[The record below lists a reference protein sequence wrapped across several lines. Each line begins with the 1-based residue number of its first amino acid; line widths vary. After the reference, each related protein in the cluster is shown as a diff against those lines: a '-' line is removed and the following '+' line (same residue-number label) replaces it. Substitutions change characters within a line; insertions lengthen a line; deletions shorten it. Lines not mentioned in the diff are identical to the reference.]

1 MAIEEWGFKII
12 CSPFT
17 TQSRGTAVLF
27 NNSFEFEILGNICD
41 NLGNFTLVEI
51 TLHND
56 LSIVLGSIYGPNQ
69 DNPVFITNLVGHLE
83 DFNNPN
89 ILLGGDWNCTRNYG
103 LDNINYVAHN
113 NKRMS
118 LAIDSMCNDLS
129 LIDPWRINN
138 PNSMQFTWL
147 QGISNKQARL
157 DYFLCNDELLSITKN
172 YHINPKY
179 RSDHAPISCNL
190 NIGNNI
196 KGPGTWKFNNSLLLD
211 KNFATMI
218 KKEINI
224 FKSIYAATPYHPN
237 YIESISTGFDLMISS
252 SLFWETLLVTL
263 RGAIIKFCKKRKTN
277 KNNEIL
283 NLEKRIKYL
292 DTTVTSGS
300 ASQADI
306 LLLAELNITLVAL
319 RKEILKGAYIRSRAN
334 WLEYGEKPNK
344 FFLNLENKNRV
355 NKNISEIKISED
367 ETITNQSDI
376 LNCLKEFYE
385 ELYKKPNH
393 NLQVPADPVLTP
405 KTLTDHEK
413 NLLEEPITKPELD
426 TALKNMKNNKSPG
439 LDGYSPEFFK
449 FFWPQIGF
457 FFLDCINE
465 CFANNNLTDSQTQG
479 LITCIPKAGK
489 ARNLIKNWRP
499 ISLLNTTYKLISSCL
514 TNRLRPLLCR
524 IISQEQ
530 KGFLENRSI
539 SDCTR
544 LMYDLI
550 YECQFRKING
560 LILLID
566 FEKAFDSISW
576 DYIRECLIRL
586 NFGDNFLKWINIFQ
600 KDSKSRVILNGHMSD
615 LFSLE
620 RGCRQGDPISP
631 YLFIVCS
638 EFLTQAIINNQNIEG
653 ITVLEKEHKASQ
665 YADDTSLF
673 LKANE
678 INLKHALQTLQWFY
692 LKSGLKTNE
701 SKTKVIKI
709 GPIRESDRRFCR
721 ENNLDW
727 VTKFTAL
734 GISYD
739 VMNIENITDANIDQ
753 KKEEIKKLMQSWSCR
768 NITPMGRITVLKS
781 LILSKIIHIL
791 QSLPTPS
798 TCTLNE
804 IDKLNFDFIWK
815 KKRHEVSK
823 TTLCLNWDKG
833 GLDMINL
840 KEFDMSLKLTW
851 LRKYLKQSPEW
862 SEFANFYNID
872 NIIWTGLNYHKSLVN
887 IHNPFWRSVKLAFIK
902 WYNTLD
908 NCGLIEIEHQPIWGN
923 INLNMPMN
931 MDMLKNNIIFIKD
944 LFDENGLPKTHH
956 SLEQSIG
963 KNLMFLTYHA
973 IWRAIPKNWKDH
985 MLLSTKNTDLQ
996 LPPIYNWLTK
1006 DKKGTKN
1013 IRKIWSLG
1021 KQETIPKGQEKWCT
1035 KLLNPHVIEWDKI
1048 YNIARMCKMNSR
1060 IVYFQYQVLHRS
1072 LITNKKLQQFGIRDN
1087 NVCDNCD
1094 EEETIIHLLINCPV
1108 AVTIWREI
1116 SQWLH
1121 RTLNSEIHLETND
1134 ILLGNPKNETV
1145 TNCVILIVKHEIYKN
1160 KWNRTRLTLQKLK
1173 SVIKSHMDLDVY
1185 LGRSQGRPQKAIGKW
1200 SSLYN
1205 LL

>member
-1 MAIEEWGFKII
+1 
-12 CSPFT
+12 
-17 TQSRGTAVLF
+17 
-27 NNSFEFEILGNICD
+27 
-41 NLGNFTLVEI
+41 
-51 TLHND
+51 
-56 LSIVLGSIYGPNQ
+56 
-69 DNPVFITNLVGHLE
+69 
-83 DFNNPN
+83 
-89 ILLGGDWNCTRNYG
+89 
-103 LDNINYVAHN
+103 
-113 NKRMS
+113 MS
-118 LAIDSMCNDLS
+118 LAIDSLCNDLS
-129 LIDPWRINN
+129 LIDPWRVNN
-138 PNSMQFTWL
+138 PKAKQFTWL
-147 QGISNKQARL
+147 QGVSNKQARL
-157 DYFLCNDELLSITKN
+157 DYFLCNEELLSITNK
-172 YHINPKY
+172 YQINPKY
-179 RSDHAPISCNL
+179 RSDHAPISCSL
-190 NIGNNI
+190 NIGNEA

-211 KNFATMI
+211 KNFSTMI

-237 YIESISTGFDLMISS
+237 YIDSISKGFDLMISH

-263 RGAIIKFCKKRKTN
+263 RGSIIKFSKRRKTN

-283 NLEKRIKYL
+283 NLENRIKLL
-292 DTTVTSGS
+292 DTSVISGT

-306 LLLAELNITLVAL
+306 LLLSELNINLVAL
-319 RKEILKGAYIRSRAN
+319 RKEILKGAYVRSRAN

-367 ETITNQSDI
+367 ETITNQNDI
-376 LNCLKEFYE
+376 LNSLKEFYE
-385 ELYKKPNH
+385 ELYKKPNL
-393 NLQVPADPVLTP
+393 NLQVPDDPVLTP
-405 KTLTDHEK
+405 KTLTDNEK
-413 NLLEEPITKPELD
+413 NLLEEPISKQELD
-426 TALKNMKNNKSPG
+426 TALKGMKNNKSPG

-449 FFWPQIGF
+449 FFWPQLGY
-457 FFLDCINE
+457 FFLNCINE
-465 CFANNNLTDSQTQG
+465 CFINNRLTDSQTQG

-499 ISLLNTTYKLISSCL
+499 ISLLNTTYKIISSCL

-524 IISQEQ
+524 IISHEQ

-544 LMYDLI
+544 LMYDII
-550 YECQFRKING
+550 YECKVRKVNG

-576 DYIRECLIRL
+576 EYIRECLVKL
-586 NFGDNFLKWINIFQ
+586 NFGENFLKWIRIFQ
-600 KDSKSRVILNGHMSD
+600 ENSKSSVILNGHLSKS
-615 LFSLE
+615 FSLE

-638 EFLTQAIINNQNIEG
+638 EFLTQAIVSNQNIEG
-653 ITVLEKEHKASQ
+653 IEILEKEHKASQ

-678 INLKHALQTLQWFY
+678 INLRNALQTLQWFY
-692 LKSGLKTNE
+692 LKSGLKINE

-709 GPIRESDRRFCR
+709 GPIRETDRRFCR

-734 GISYD
+734 GINYD
-739 VMNIENITDANIDQ
+739 VLNLEQITDLNINQ
-753 KKEEIKKLMQSWSCR
+753 KKEEIKKLMHLWSCR

-781 LILSKIIHIL
+781 LILSKVIHIL

-798 TCTLNE
+798 TCTMKE
-804 IDKLNFDFIWK
+804 IDKLSFDFIWK

-833 GLDMINL
+833 GLDMFNL
-840 KEFDMSLKLTW
+840 NEFDMSLKLTW
-851 LRKYLKQSPEW
+851 LRKYLTQSPDW
-862 SEFANFYNID
+862 SEFVTFYKID
-872 NIIWTGLNYHKSLVN
+872 HLLWTGPNYHKTLTA
-887 IHNPFWRSVKLAFIK
+887 IQNPFWKCVKIAFSQ
-902 WYNTLD
+902 WYNSLE

-923 INLNMPMN
+923 THLNMPMN
-931 MDMLKNNIIFIKD
+931 MDLFNSKIIFIKD
-944 LFDENGLPKTHH
+944 LFDEHGLPRTQN

-973 IWRAIPKNWKDH
+973 IWRAIPKEWKDH
-985 MLLSTKNTDLQ
+985 MLLATKDTDLH

-1013 IRKIWSLG
+1013 IRKIWTLG
-1021 KQETIPKGQEKWCT
+1021 KHETIPKGQEKWCNELINSHLINWEKT
-1035 KLLNPHVIEWDKI
+1035 
-1048 YNIARMCKMNSR
+1048 YNIARLCKMNAR
-1060 IVYFQYQVLHRS
+1060 IIYFQYQVLHRS
-1072 LITNKKLQQFGIRDN
+1072 LFTNKKLQQFGLRDN
-1087 NVCDNCD
+1087 NICDNCD
-1094 EEETIIHLLINCPV
+1094 QEETIIHLLINCPL
-1108 AVTIWREI
+1108 AANLWREI

-1121 RTLNSEIHLETND
+1121 RTINSEIHLETND

-1145 TNCVILIVKHEIYKN
+1145 TNCVILIAKHEIYKN

-1173 SVIKSHMDLDVY
+1173 NVIKSHMELDVY
-1185 LGRSQGRPQKAIGKW
+1185 LGRSQGRVQKAIGKW